1 MPNAPL
7 TKIYLPT
14 GKKVKYVYDALNR
27 LGEKGIV
34 TDEDEYFSELY
45 SYEEGGYREYTVYN
59 SLLKNNISPFC
70 TGGGC
75 SGGSTGGGGGETKP
89 PVTVIRPDRKTTF
102 ISKVE
107 FRGLNLTDKYEYDK
121 NGNIRERTNGG
132 KNIRYTY
139 DDIDRLIR
147 EDNAALNKTYF
158 YEYDDFG
165 NIEKV
170 TEYNYTTGNSLTGG
184 VTRTYA
190 YDSDKRLT
198 SVTENGV
205 TQSISGYDALGNP
218 SSYKGKTLTWTRG
231 RMLASCGSDSY
242 LYDMDGVRQE
252 KTVNGVTHTYYTD
265 GTKIIAEKVG
275 DKVFEYYYDAQGV
288 IGFKYDGNV
297 YYYKKNL
304 LGDID
309 RIYDANKNLV
319 AEYKYDAWG
328 NHRIYIS
335 GGIDITENMSY
346 NSSVAKLNPFR
357 YRGYYYDTE
366 TGLYYL
372 NSRYYDPSIGRFL
385 NADDISYI
393 HPTDINGLNLYA
405 YCGNNPIMFTDASGT
420 SWWDDIWK
428 GLVALAAA
436 IVIVGVVALVT
447 VATGGT
453 AMPVVIGAIAGGVIS
468 GTVSIGT
475 QYLTTGSVNWEQF
488 LLDISIGG
496 VLGAF
501 GGSAIGQLGMTAASF
516 GVEFAGS
523 LASDWI
529 AGESLDFLGAF
540 TTAVFA
546 AGFAFI
552 GGGGAQ
558 SGRLGARQA
567 ALATKKQILTK
578 NANKGYRSINNFKF
592 ALKSNA
598 KRIKRVTQAL
608 NKASIRDILSKKNVG
623 YGLMSTILQGLLL

>member
-1 MPNAPL
+1 MQPLSFVYTQNA
-7 TKIYLPT
+7 
-14 GKKVKYVYDALNR
+14 
-27 LGEKGIV
+27 
-34 TDEDEYFSELY
+34 
-45 SYEEGGYREYTVYN
+45 
-59 SLLKNNISPFC
+59 
-70 TGGGC
+70 
-75 SGGSTGGGGGETKP
+75 
-89 PVTVIRPDRKTTF
+89 
-102 ISKVE
+102 
-107 FRGLNLTDKYEYDK
+107 
-121 NGNIRERTNGG
+121 
-132 KNIRYTY
+132 
-139 DDIDRLIR
+139 
-147 EDNAALNKTYF
+147 
-158 YEYDDFG
+158 
-165 NIEKV
+165 
-170 TEYNYTTGNSLTGG
+170 
-184 VTRTYA
+184 
-190 YDSDKRLT
+190 
-198 SVTENGV
+198 
-205 TQSISGYDALGNP
+205 
-218 SSYKGKTLTWTRG
+218 
-231 RMLASCGSDSY
+231 
-242 LYDMDGVRQE
+242 
-252 KTVNGVTHTYYTD
+252 
-265 GTKIIAEKVG
+265 
-275 DKVFEYYYDAQGV
+275 
-288 IGFKYDGNV
+288 
-297 YYYKKNL
+297 YKKGRVRKW
-304 LGDID
+304 GD
-309 RIYDANKNLV
+309 
-319 AEYKYDAWG
+319 
-328 NHRIYIS
+328 
-335 GGIDITENMSY
+335 IDITENMSY

-393 HPTDINGLNLYA
+393 QPTDINGLNLYA